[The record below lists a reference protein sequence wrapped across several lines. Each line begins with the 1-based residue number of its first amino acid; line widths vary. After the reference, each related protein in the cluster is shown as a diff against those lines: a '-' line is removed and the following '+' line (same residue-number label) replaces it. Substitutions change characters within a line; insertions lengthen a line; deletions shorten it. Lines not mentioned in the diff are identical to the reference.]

1 MIVAL
6 RLAVSGLM
14 RAPGRSSIRVL
25 VLAAAVALLGGM
37 LLFVGNSLRTV
48 AGSSVRSVPLDLQGP
63 VSSYAEARGVAAGVA
78 RQSGVLQVSPAATAP
93 LAGAEHNGPGGLTSA
108 GAGAVLAVPS
118 DYASHI
124 HTFRFLQGA
133 LRGGA
138 VVLDQQ
144 MAATLQAHIGDRIT
158 LKPPGRGRPQSY
170 PVSGVALVTAP
181 DQLFQPLNP
190 QLGPAPAQPP
200 ANVAIL
206 PLDTFASTL
215 APQIP
220 TISAVNPGASTQP
233 GAQTGVQWQVQAQLD
248 PVALSGGSPS
258 TALTLATQTRN
269 RIERSL
275 PGRVQFVDNLSDSLN
290 TAAGD
295 ALYAQTLYI
304 MLAVP
309 GALIALGLA
318 YLAALGTV
326 ERDRRDLALLRARGA
341 RRADLLA
348 LAGTESLLLGL
359 VAGLLGTAAA
369 LGAVSA
375 LVAGGA
381 HATLGRVLTTGA
393 ICVLL
398 ATAGAGAARI
408 GASLSSLRTS
418 VAAGRRG
425 TRREGKPLWQ
435 RLHLDLLCLAISGL
449 IYWLT
454 ASTGFSAVVN
464 PDSNPTLSLSVYMF
478 FAPALLWIGATLLLV
493 RLRGRALSWIAA
505 RAVRGRASTRGAFLL
520 VSAGRR
526 GAAIN
531 RGLVVVGLLLAFGV
545 NLGIF
550 SATYNRQTKVDA
562 QLTLGA
568 DVTATAAPGVATQRN
583 LAQRIAAVPGVAATT
598 GVEHSYAYVGPDL
611 QDTYGIDP
619 SSFAKATSLR
629 DSYFIGSTAQQVLS
643 RLRSTHD
650 GIVVSKETITD
661 FSLKG
666 GDLLRLL
673 VLDQRTGRFHVVPF
687 HVVGIVQ
694 EFPSAP
700 KDSFMVA
707 NLGYLESVTHAG
719 GPNVVFAKASGDP
732 PAVARRVAAATSS
745 AGTKVDNI
753 SDQSARTSSSITT
766 VDLTGISHIEQV
778 FAIILA
784 AGAMA
789 LFVALGISER
799 RQEFATM
806 AAIGA
811 PLSRISAFLWT
822 EAAIVLAVGLALAVG
837 LGWLLSE
844 MLVAILQHVFDPP
857 PDALSVP
864 WGFLAGLAGAAIL
877 ATLLATAIAARGI
890 RRLALGE
897 ILREQ

>member
-1 MIVAL
+1 MMTSL
-6 RLAVSGLM
+6 RLAVAGLA
-14 RAPGRSSIRVL
+14 RAPGRSLIRVL
-25 VLAAAVALLGGM
+25 VLTASVALLGGM

-63 VSSYAEARGVAAGVA
+63 VASYEQARQVAVSVA
-78 RQSGVLQVSPAATAP
+78 RQPGVLQASATATAP
-93 LAGAEHNGPGGLTSA
+93 LVGAAHQGPAGSTSA
-108 GAGAVLAVPS
+108 GAGAVLAIPLG
-118 DYASHI
+118 YQKNI
-124 HTFRFLQGA
+124 HTFRLLQGS
-133 LRGGA
+133 LKPGA

-144 MAATLQAHIGDRIT
+144 MAATLQAQIGDRVSLQST
-158 LKPPGRGRPQSY
+158 AQGRPRTF

-181 DQLFQPLNP
+181 DELFQPLNP

-200 ANVAIL
+200 ANIAIM

-215 APQIP
+215 ARGLG
-220 TISAVNPGASTQP
+220 TVNAANPGASTQP
-233 GAQTGVQWQVQAQLD
+233 GAQTGVQWQVQTQLD
-248 PVALSGGSPS
+248 PVALSGASPS
-258 TALTLATQTRN
+258 AALTRATETRN

-275 PGRVQFVDNLSDSLN
+275 PGQVQFVDNLSDSLS

-341 RRADLLA
+341 RRRDLLA
-348 LAGTESLLLGL
+348 LAGTESVILGV
-359 VAGLLGTAAA
+359 VAGLAGTAAA
-369 LGAVSA
+369 FGAVSL
-375 LVAGGA
+375 LVSGGA
-381 HATLGRVLTTGA
+381 HATLGRVLITGGVC
-393 ICVLL
+393 ILL
-398 ATAGAGAARI
+398 AIAGAGAARI
-408 GASLSSLRTS
+408 GASLSSLRLS

-425 TRREGKPLWQ
+425 TRREAKPLWQ
-435 RLHLDLLCLAISGL
+435 RLYLDLLALAISGL

-493 RLRGRALSWIAA
+493 RLRGRALTWLADRFVGA
-505 RAVRGRASTRGAFLL
+505 RASSPRTFLL
-520 VSAGRR
+520 ASAGRR

-531 RGLVVVGLLLAFGV
+531 RGLLVVGLLLAFGV

-550 SATYNRQTKVDA
+550 SATYNKQSKVDA

-568 DVTATAAPGVATQRN
+568 DVTATAAPGVAAQRN
-583 LAQRIAAVPGVAATT
+583 LPQAIAHVPGVSATT

-611 QDTYGIDP
+611 QDIYGIDAAT
-619 SSFAKATSLR
+619 FTKATTLR
-629 DSYFIGSTAQQVLS
+629 DSYFIGSSAQQVLG
-643 RLRSTHD
+643 RLQARVD
-650 GIVVSKETITD
+650 GIVVSKETIKD
-661 FSLKG
+661 FSLNT
-666 GDLLRLL
+666 GDLLRLR
-673 VLDQRTGRFHVVPF
+673 VLDHRTGQFKIVPF
-687 HVVGIVQ
+687 HVAGIVQ

-719 GPNVVFAKASGDP
+719 GPNVVFAKVSGDP
-732 PAVARRVAAATSS
+732 PAVARRVAALTRS

-753 SDQSARTSSSITT
+753 ADQSARTASSITT
-766 VDLTGISHIEQV
+766 VDLTGISHIEQA

-784 AGAMA
+784 AGAMG
-789 LFVALGISER
+789 LFVALGIAER

-811 PLSRISAFLWT
+811 PLRQISAFLWS
-822 EAAIVLAVGLALAVG
+822 EAAIVLSAGLVLAVG

-857 PDALSVP
+857 PDALAVP
-864 WGFLAGLAGAAIL
+864 WGFLAGLAGAAVL
-877 ATLLATAIAARGI
+877 ATLLATALASRGL